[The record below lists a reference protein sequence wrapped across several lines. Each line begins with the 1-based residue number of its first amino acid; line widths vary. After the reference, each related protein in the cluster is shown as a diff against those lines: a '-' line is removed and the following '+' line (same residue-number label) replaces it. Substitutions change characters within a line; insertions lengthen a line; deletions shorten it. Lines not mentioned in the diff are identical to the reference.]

1 MSDMTASFAI
11 QTAVSKR
18 SDGVGP
24 PPGATLWLCTHKKWV
39 EKDKKGLTLEWL
51 GGRTIYR
58 RENERDGGRGRL
70 TDRFSGSG
78 RRIKDLHERYD
89 TNETGAGGNS
99 WHSEALSKSQLD
111 KKFVGRSE

>member
-1 MSDMTASFAI
+1 M
-11 QTAVSKR
+11 AVYSQKMGGKR
-18 SDGVGP
+18 Q
-24 PPGATLWLCTHKKWV
+24 
-39 EKDKKGLTLEWL
+39 ERLEWL
-51 GGRTIYR
+51 GELRLSIG
-58 RENERDGGRGRL
+58 ERMKGTAGWPL